1 MIKFFRHIRQNLLN
15 EDKTTLG
22 KFNNVIRNFKGDII
36 LVKNTEK
43 ELLLKATNHIA
54 LLKKEYQLE

>member
-15 EDKTTLG
+15 EGKATLG

-43 ELLLKATNHIA
+43 NLLLKATNLIA
-54 LLKKEYQLE
+54 LLKKEYQ